1 MIKLTQRYENLPE
14 KHSTRTGLAEVG
26 AREKNLT
33 FLGQTSISLK
43 KERKKERFL
52 LNDNIVL
59 SICN

>member
-1 MIKLTQRYENLPE
+1 MFKLTQRHENLPE

-43 KERKKERFL
+43 KERFL
-52 LNDNIVL
+52 LSDKIVF

>member
-1 MIKLTQRYENLPE
+1 MIKLTQRHENLPE

-43 KERKKERFL
+43 KERKRFL
-52 LNDNIVL
+52 LNDKIVL

>member
-1 MIKLTQRYENLPE
+1 MFKLTQRHENLPE

-26 AREKNLT
+26 TREKNLT

-43 KERKKERFL
+43 KERFL
-52 LNDNIVL
+52 LNDKIVF

>member
-43 KERKKERFL
+43 KERKKDFY
-52 LNDNIVL
+52 
-59 SICN
+59 

>member
-1 MIKLTQRYENLPE
+1 MFKLTQRHENLPE

-26 AREKNLT
+26 TREKNLT

-43 KERKKERFL
+43 KERFL
-52 LNDNIVL
+52 LSDKIVF

>member
-1 MIKLTQRYENLPE
+1 MFKLTQRHENLPE

-43 KERKKERFL
+43 KERFL
-52 LNDNIVL
+52 LNDKIVF

>member
-1 MIKLTQRYENLPE
+1 MIKLTQRHENLPE

-26 AREKNLT
+26 TREKNLT

-43 KERKKERFL
+43 KERKRFL
-52 LNDNIVL
+52 LNDKIVL